1 MEIRPPVRVTHSYTQ
16 TLEGTP
22 AEVLPLLCPVREADW
37 VPGWMPRLVLSDSGV
52 AERDC
57 IFTTPAAATSP
68 EAEAIWT
75 VLEQDPAAGTV
86 EMLKCLPPGPA
97 TGRTGGG
104 RHLTAPG

>member
-1 MEIRPPVRVTHSYTQ
+1 
-16 TLEGTP
+16 
-22 AEVLPLLCPVREADW
+22 
-37 VPGWMPRLVLSDSGV
+37 MPRLVLSDSGV

-86 EMLKCLPPGPA
+86 ENAQVPTSGPA